1 MQEAAQRK
9 ACSMQAI
16 AARGG
21 SNVHAVS
28 GRLTELSH
36 PLFAKWMYAIRCLGN
51 VDNQAT
57 CVGQTHVGN
66 ASMSEFLHS
75 HNPPRFGRLNHI
87 LSSIFTASFRHA

>member
-1 MQEAAQRK
+1 MP
-9 ACSMQAI
+9 SI
-16 AARGG
+16 AARCG
-21 SNVHAVS
+21 NNLHAV
-28 GRLTELSH
+28 GERLTELSH

-75 HNPPRFGRLNHI
+75 HNLPRFGRLNRI